1 MANYRGWTCDGTK
14 TPVVVYNPKVD
25 QVYIINDTTL
35 NRNKEMW
42 KYDFESETWGYSIG
56 TFAKDK
62 TYSNFAVDKNSDIA
76 VIEQGASTGNI
87 KIWDDKSAGQNIRWS
102 TGWLYLDNPS
112 SVKQFYEVICIA
124 KYGDGINISAN
135 VLYEGTSADASV
147 VTDTASTALWNG
159 SEFNRTRHR
168 VQDNN
173 SDQIHF
179 VEIIISGT
187 ADEKFELHSLS
198 IVHRDKG
205 VV

>member
-1 MANYRGWTCDGTK
+1 M
-14 TPVVVYNPKVD
+14 
-25 QVYIINDTTL
+25 
-35 NRNKEMW
+35 
-42 KYDFESETWGYSIG
+42 
-56 TFAKDK
+56 
-62 TYSNFAVDKNSDIA
+62 
-76 VIEQGASTGNI
+76 
-87 KIWDDKSAGQNIRWS
+87 
-102 TGWLYLDNPS
+102 
-112 SVKQFYEVICIA
+112 KQFYEVICIA